1 MRPDFLEKLLNFN
14 MERKALKKNSVADRT
29 WSSATVHALKN
40 DNAFADT
47 DVSSTVENLFYF

>member
-1 MRPDFLEKLLNFN
+1 

>member
-1 MRPDFLEKLLNFN
+1 MA
-14 MERKALKKNSVADRT
+14 RKALKENSVADIT
-29 WSSATVHALKN
+29 WSSATVLVLKN